1 MGIRERKFPRRQEFK
16 LERFG
21 ESFVARKVC
30 NNGGVVTE
38 KKFGEKKVTSRW
50 KDVFQIRM
58 SGSMERHWLDDNRQR
73 ERAAL

>member
-1 MGIRERKFPRRQEFK
+1 MGIREGKFPRREEFK
-16 LERFG
+16 LEIRRIFC
-21 ESFVARKVC
+21 VARKVC

-38 KKFGEKKVTSRW
+38 KKFGEVTSRW